1 MNLKHWYNQEIQN
14 SKIEMPRYINSF
26 GEEVISTYNIT
37 KVLGMYNSDI
47 YNEKNE
53 GKIHRKVKEADA
65 S

>member
-1 MNLKHWYNQEIQN
+1 
-14 SKIEMPRYINSF
+14 MPRYINSF

-47 YNEKNE
+47 YNETNE
-53 GKIHRKVKEADA
+53 GKMHRKVKEADA

>member
-1 MNLKHWYNQEIQN
+1 MIVADF
-14 SKIEMPRYINSF
+14 RINSF

-47 YNEKNE
+47 YNETNE